1 MLTLVEVMVTVMMMV
16 VRVMMRMA
24 GMVDFQLK
32 MMKMMMMI
40 VVTTAMMV
48 QSWTVLVE
56 LRLKM
61 RVMVPQC

>member
-1 MLTLVEVMVTVMMMV
+1 MVTVMMMV
-16 VRVMMRMA
+16 VRAMMRMA

-61 RVMVPQC
+61 MVMVAQC